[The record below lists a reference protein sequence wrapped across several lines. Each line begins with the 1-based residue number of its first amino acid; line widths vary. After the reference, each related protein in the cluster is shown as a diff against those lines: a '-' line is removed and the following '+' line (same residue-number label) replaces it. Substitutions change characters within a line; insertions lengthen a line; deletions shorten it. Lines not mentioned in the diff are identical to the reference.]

1 MKSSISILFIIFI
14 IIISQL
20 MYCFSYYN
28 QQYKCSKSYNSHL
41 SSLSMMGG
49 GPIRGDLIPKLISLT
64 ESSKLGLIK
73 SNNNEIIE
81 MMENIALTNDRAMK
95 SDKNLI
101 KKVNGNWK
109 LLWTTEKETLFFAEK
124 GLFNKKV
131 TNIRQVIQYNDNKN
145 NNDNNKNYINNII
158 EFEGNS
164 EFNVLGELEYSLN
177 NIQRV
182 NFKFSNAKLVIPP
195 FINLNIPPVGKGWF
209 DNIYV
214 NEKYR
219 LSKDIR
225 GDYLISKRIVN

>member
-1 MKSSISILFIIFI
+1 MKSSISILFII
-14 IIISQL
+14 IISQL
-20 MYCFSYYN
+20 LMYCISYYN
-28 QQYKCSKSYNSHL
+28 QQQYKCSKSYNSHL

-64 ESSKLGLIK
+64 ESSKLGLVK

-109 LLWTTEKETLFFAEK
+109 LLWTTENETLFFAEK
-124 GLFNKKV
+124 GLFGKKV
-131 TNIRQVIQYNDNKN
+131 TNIRQVIQYNDNNDGKN
-145 NNDNNKNYINNII
+145 CISNII

-164 EFNVLGELEYSLN
+164 EFTVLGDIEYSLN
-177 NIQRV
+177 NRKRL
-182 NFKFSNAKLVIPP
+182 NFKFSKAKLLIPP
-195 FINLNIPPVGKGWF
+195 FININLPPVGQGWF
-209 DNIYV
+209 DNIYI

-225 GDYLISKRIVN
+225 GDYLISTRITN